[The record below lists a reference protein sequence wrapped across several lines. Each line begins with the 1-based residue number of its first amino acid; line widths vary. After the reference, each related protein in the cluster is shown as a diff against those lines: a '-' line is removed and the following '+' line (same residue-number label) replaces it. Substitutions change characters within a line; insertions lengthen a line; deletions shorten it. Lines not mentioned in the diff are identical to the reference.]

1 MNKENAQDNVDN
13 IVYDLNSL
21 YSAFLAA
28 KKDSDW
34 KPQVQKYEI
43 DFLPNIVSTKDLLK
57 NREYHSKPSSEF
69 IINERGKVRP
79 ITGLQMSDRVIR
91 HSLCDNVLSPSLID
105 YLIYDNGA
113 SLKGKGIDFSRKR
126 FCMGRKQAGT
136 ARLPLL
142 SAEPGKSQLPVDHDR
157 QDHPAAGWF
166 HRKDPRGERP
176 R

>member
-34 KPQVQKYEI
+34 KPQVQKYGI

-79 ITGLQMSDRVIR
+79 ITGL
-91 HSLCDNVLSPSLID
+91 
-105 YLIYDNGA
+105 
-113 SLKGKGIDFSRKR
+113 
-126 FCMGRKQAGT
+126 
-136 ARLPLL
+136 
-142 SAEPGKSQLPVDHDR
+142 
-157 QDHPAAGWF
+157 
-166 HRKDPRGERP
+166 
-176 R
+176 